1 MSRIVT
7 QKKKRGVTMNDVI
20 KWALTMLI
28 VTMVIGVL
36 PTDAEGEIYDDTLRL
51 HILANSD
58 TSEDQALKLEIRDR
72 ILRKYG
78 ALLKMGNSIAE
89 AKESVE
95 LLLPEIESDAKLWI
109 SELGYDYDVN
119 ATLSVEWYETREYKN
134 FTLPAGYY
142 SSLRVIIGEGAGQN
156 WWCVMYPPLCME
168 MASESAPPDDG
179 VIEYSKEEIELITA
193 GKYQVKFKILEELS
207 RTFAKSS

>member
-1 MSRIVT
+1 
-7 QKKKRGVTMNDVI
+7 MNEII
-20 KWALTMLI
+20 KWAMTVLI
-28 VTMVIGVL
+28 VTMVIGVM

-58 TSEDQALKLEIRDR
+58 QSEDQKLKLEIRDR
-72 ILRKYG
+72 ILLKYG
-78 ALLKMGNSIAE
+78 KMLKGGESITE

-95 LLLPEIESDAKLWI
+95 QLLPEIEEDARVWI
-109 SELGYDYDVN
+109 GELGHNYDVK
-119 ATLSVEWYETREYKN
+119 ASLSVEWYETREYED

-142 SSLRVIIGEGAGQN
+142 SSLRIIIGEGKGQN

-168 MASESAPPDDG
+168 MASESAPRDDG
-179 VIEYSKEEIELITA
+179 VIDYSKEEIRLITS

-207 RTFAKSS
+207 RAFEKNS

>member
-1 MSRIVT
+1 
-7 QKKKRGVTMNDVI
+7 MNDVI

-58 TSEDQALKLEIRDR
+58 TSEDQALKLEIRDG

-109 SELGYDYDVN
+109 SELGYNYDVN
-119 ATLSVEWYETREYKN
+119 ATLSVEWYETREYEN

-179 VIEYSKEEIELITA
+179 VIDYSKEEIELITA

>member
-1 MSRIVT
+1 
-7 QKKKRGVTMNDVI
+7 MNEII
-20 KWALTMLI
+20 KWAMTVLI
-28 VTMVIGVL
+28 VTMVIGAM

-58 TSEDQALKLEIRDR
+58 QSEDQKLKLEIRDR
-72 ILRKYG
+72 ILLKYG
-78 ALLKMGNSIAE
+78 KMLKGGESITE

-95 LLLPEIESDAKLWI
+95 QLLPEIEEDARVWI
-109 SELGYDYDVN
+109 GELGYNYDVK
-119 ATLSVEWYETREYKN
+119 ASLSVEWYETREYED

-142 SSLRVIIGEGAGQN
+142 SSLRIIIGEGKGQN

-168 MASESAPPDDG
+168 MASESAPRDDG
-179 VIEYSKEEIELITA
+179 VIDYSKEEIRLITS

-207 RTFAKSS
+207 RAFEKNS

>member
-1 MSRIVT
+1 
-7 QKKKRGVTMNDVI
+7 
-20 KWALTMLI
+20 MLI

-119 ATLSVEWYETREYKN
+119 ATLSVEWYETRKYES

-179 VIEYSKEEIELITA
+179 VIDYSKEEIELITA

>member
-1 MSRIVT
+1 
-7 QKKKRGVTMNDVI
+7 MNDVI

-119 ATLSVEWYETREYKN
+119 ATLSVEWYETREYEN

-179 VIEYSKEEIELITA
+179 VIDYSKEEIELITA

>member
-1 MSRIVT
+1 
-7 QKKKRGVTMNDVI
+7 MNEII
-20 KWALTMLI
+20 KWAITLLI
-28 VTMVIGVL
+28 VTMVIGVM

-58 TSEDQALKLEIRDR
+58 QSEDQKLKLEIRDR
-72 ILRKYG
+72 ILLKYG
-78 ALLKMGNSIAE
+78 KMLKGGESITE

-95 LLLPEIESDAKLWI
+95 QLLPEIEEDARVWI
-109 SELGYDYDVN
+109 GELGHNYDVK
-119 ATLSVEWYETREYKN
+119 ASLSVEWYETREYED

-142 SSLRVIIGEGAGQN
+142 SSLRIIIGEGKGQN

-168 MASESAPPDDG
+168 MASESAPRDDG
-179 VIEYSKEEIELITA
+179 VIDYSKEEIRLITS

-207 RTFAKSS
+207 RAFEKNS

>member
-1 MSRIVT
+1 
-7 QKKKRGVTMNDVI
+7 MNDVI

-119 ATLSVEWYETREYKN
+119 ATLSVEWYETRKYES

-142 SSLRVIIGEGAGQN
+142 SSLRIIIGEGAGQN

-179 VIEYSKEEIELITA
+179 VIDYSKEEIELITA

>member
-1 MSRIVT
+1 
-7 QKKKRGVTMNDVI
+7 MNDIV

-58 TSEDQALKLEIRDR
+58 RSEDQALKLEIRDR
-72 ILRKYG
+72 ILKKYG
-78 ALLKMGNSIAE
+78 ALLKSGDSITE
-89 AKESVE
+89 AKASVE
-95 LLLPEIESDAKLWI
+95 RLLPEIEIDAKGWI
-109 SELGYDYDVN
+109 TELGYDYDVE
-119 ATLSVEWYETREYKN
+119 ATLSVEWYETREYES

-142 SSLRVIIGEGAGQN
+142 SSLRIIIGNGEGKN

-168 MASESAPPDDG
+168 MASESAPGDDG
-179 VIEYSKEEIELITA
+179 VIDYSKEEIELITS

>member
-1 MSRIVT
+1 
-7 QKKKRGVTMNDVI
+7 MNDIV

-58 TSEDQALKLEIRDR
+58 RSEDQALKLEIRDR
-72 ILRKYG
+72 ILKKYG
-78 ALLKMGNSIAE
+78 ALLKSGDSITE
-89 AKESVE
+89 AKASVE
-95 LLLPEIESDAKLWI
+95 RLLPEIEIDAKGWI
-109 SELGYDYDVN
+109 TELGYDYDVE
-119 ATLSVEWYETREYKN
+119 ATLSVEWYETREYES

-142 SSLRVIIGEGAGQN
+142 SSLRIIIGNGEGKN

-168 MASESAPPDDG
+168 MASESAPGDDG
-179 VIEYSKEEIELITA
+179 VIDYSKEEIELITS

-207 RTFAKSS
+207 RTFAKSR

>member
-1 MSRIVT
+1 
-7 QKKKRGVTMNDVI
+7 MNEII
-20 KWALTMLI
+20 KWAITLLI
-28 VTMVIGVL
+28 VTMVIGVM

-58 TSEDQALKLEIRDR
+58 QSEDQKLKLEIRNR
-72 ILRKYG
+72 ILLKYG
-78 ALLKMGNSIAE
+78 KMLKGGESITE

-95 LLLPEIESDAKLWI
+95 QLLPEIEEDARVWI
-109 SELGYDYDVN
+109 GELGYNYDVK
-119 ATLSVEWYETREYKN
+119 ASLSVEWYETREYQD

-142 SSLRVIIGEGAGQN
+142 SSLRIIIGEGKGQN

-168 MASESAPPDDG
+168 MASESAPRDDG
-179 VIEYSKEEIELITA
+179 VIDYSKEEIRLITS

-207 RTFAKSS
+207 RAFEKNS

>member
-1 MSRIVT
+1 
-7 QKKKRGVTMNDVI
+7 MNEII
-20 KWALTMLI
+20 KWAITLLI
-28 VTMVIGVL
+28 VTMVIGVM

-58 TSEDQALKLEIRDR
+58 QSEDQKLKLEIRDR
-72 ILRKYG
+72 ILLKYG
-78 ALLKMGNSIAE
+78 KMLKGGESITE

-95 LLLPEIESDAKLWI
+95 QLLTEIEGDARVWI
-109 SELGYDYDVN
+109 GELGYNYDVK
-119 ATLSVEWYETREYKN
+119 ASLSVEWYETREYED

-142 SSLRVIIGEGAGQN
+142 SSLRIIIGEGKGQN

-168 MASESAPPDDG
+168 MASESAPRDDG
-179 VIEYSKEEIELITA
+179 VIDYSKEEIRLITS

-207 RTFAKSS
+207 RAFEKNS

>member
-1 MSRIVT
+1 
-7 QKKKRGVTMNDVI
+7 MNEII
-20 KWALTMLI
+20 KWAITLLI
-28 VTMVIGVL
+28 VTMVIGVM

-58 TSEDQALKLEIRDR
+58 QSEDQKLKLEIRDR
-72 ILRKYG
+72 ILLKYG
-78 ALLKMGNSIAE
+78 KMLKGGESITE

-95 LLLPEIESDAKLWI
+95 QLLPEIEEDARVWI
-109 SELGYDYDVN
+109 GELGYNYDVK
-119 ATLSVEWYETREYKN
+119 ASLSVEWYETREYED

-142 SSLRVIIGEGAGQN
+142 SSLRIIIGEGKGQN

-168 MASESAPPDDG
+168 MASESAPRDDG
-179 VIEYSKEEIELITA
+179 AIDYSKEEIRLITS

-207 RTFAKSS
+207 RAFEKNS

>member
-1 MSRIVT
+1 
-7 QKKKRGVTMNDVI
+7 MNDVI

-78 ALLKMGNSIAE
+78 ALLKIGNSIAE

-119 ATLSVEWYETREYKN
+119 ATLSVEWYETRKYES

-179 VIEYSKEEIELITA
+179 VIDYSKEEIELITA

>member
-1 MSRIVT
+1 
-7 QKKKRGVTMNDVI
+7 MNDVI

-58 TSEDQALKLEIRDR
+58 TSEDQALKLDIRDR

-119 ATLSVEWYETREYKN
+119 ATLSVEWYETRKYES

-179 VIEYSKEEIELITA
+179 VIDYSKEEIELITA

>member
-1 MSRIVT
+1 
-7 QKKKRGVTMNDVI
+7 MNEII
-20 KWALTMLI
+20 KWAITLLI
-28 VTMVIGVL
+28 VTMVIGVM

-58 TSEDQALKLEIRDR
+58 QSEDQTLKLEIRDR
-72 ILRKYG
+72 ILLKYG
-78 ALLKMGNSIAE
+78 KMLKGGESITE

-95 LLLPEIESDAKLWI
+95 QLLPEIEEDARVWI
-109 SELGYDYDVN
+109 GELGYNYDVK
-119 ATLSVEWYETREYKN
+119 ASLSVEWYETREYED

-142 SSLRVIIGEGAGQN
+142 SSLRIIIGEGKGQN

-168 MASESAPPDDG
+168 MASESAPRDDG
-179 VIEYSKEEIELITA
+179 VIDYSKEEIRLITS

-207 RTFAKSS
+207 RAFEKNS

>member
-1 MSRIVT
+1 
-7 QKKKRGVTMNDVI
+7 MNDIV
-20 KWALTMLI
+20 KWTLTMLI

-58 TSEDQALKLEIRDR
+58 RSEDQALKLEIRDR
-72 ILRKYG
+72 ILKKYG
-78 ALLKMGNSIAE
+78 ALLKSGDSITE
-89 AKESVE
+89 AKASVE
-95 LLLPEIESDAKLWI
+95 RLLPEIEIDAKGWI
-109 SELGYDYDVN
+109 TELGYDYDVE
-119 ATLSVEWYETREYKN
+119 ATLSVEWYETREYES

-142 SSLRVIIGEGAGQN
+142 SSLRIIIGNGEGKN

-168 MASESAPPDDG
+168 MASESAPGDDG
-179 VIEYSKEEIELITA
+179 VIDYSKEEIELITS

>member
-1 MSRIVT
+1 
-7 QKKKRGVTMNDVI
+7 MNEII
-20 KWALTMLI
+20 KWAMTVLI
-28 VTMVIGVL
+28 VTMVIGAM

-58 TSEDQALKLEIRDR
+58 QSEDQKLKLEIRDR
-72 ILRKYG
+72 ILLKYG
-78 ALLKMGNSIAE
+78 KMLKGGESITE

-95 LLLPEIESDAKLWI
+95 QLLPEIEGDAKVWI
-109 SELGYDYDVN
+109 GELGYNYDVK
-119 ATLSVEWYETREYKN
+119 ASLSVEWYETREYEG

-142 SSLRVIIGEGAGQN
+142 SSLRIIIGEGKGQN

-168 MASESAPPDDG
+168 MASESAPRDDG
-179 VIEYSKEEIELITA
+179 VIDYSKEEIRLITS

-207 RTFAKSS
+207 RAFEKNS

>member
-1 MSRIVT
+1 
-7 QKKKRGVTMNDVI
+7 MNEII
-20 KWALTMLI
+20 KWAITLLI
-28 VTMVIGVL
+28 VTMVIGVM

-58 TSEDQALKLEIRDR
+58 QSEDQKLKLEIRDR
-72 ILRKYG
+72 ILLKYG
-78 ALLKMGNSIAE
+78 KMLKGGESITE

-95 LLLPEIESDAKLWI
+95 QLLPEIEEDARVWI
-109 SELGYDYDVN
+109 GELGYNYDVK
-119 ATLSVEWYETREYKN
+119 ASLSVEWYETREYQD

-142 SSLRVIIGEGAGQN
+142 SSLRIIIGEGKGQN

-168 MASESAPPDDG
+168 MASESAPRDDG
-179 VIEYSKEEIELITA
+179 VIDYSKEEIRLITS

-207 RTFAKSS
+207 RAFEKNS